1 MADFQPEVIDQL
13 LQRLDREL
21 WIVTAQAGERRGG
34 LLATFVAPASI
45 VSSLPRMCVALSRQ
59 HHTWELVEA
68 SGAFG
73 LHLVDRSQVD
83 WVWHFGAQSG
93 RDLDKLAELP
103 HHPGKIGSPILKMAK
118 GWLDCRVEARME
130 TGDRTVYLAEVVE
143 GFLAPDLH
151 PLRTSQLFSQA
162 DPARKQQLR
171 AQLQADAAVDAA
183 AILAWRQ
190 TLDQVT
196 PRDRQ

>member
-1 MADFQPEVIDQL
+1 MTDLQPAVVDQL

-59 HHTWELVEA
+59 HYTWELVEA
-68 SGAFG
+68 SGVFG
-73 LHLVDRSQVD
+73 LHLIDQSQVD

-93 RDLDKLAELP
+93 RDRDKLAELP
-103 HHPGKIGSPILKMAK
+103 YHLGKTGAPILDAAK
-118 GWLDCRVEARME
+118 GWLDCRVEARLE

-143 GFLAPDLH
+143 GFLAPDLQ
-151 PLRTSQLFSQA
+151 PLRTSQLFAQA
-162 DPARKQQLR
+162 DPARKQQLK

-190 TLDQVT
+190 IQDQA
-196 PRDRQ
+196 DLK